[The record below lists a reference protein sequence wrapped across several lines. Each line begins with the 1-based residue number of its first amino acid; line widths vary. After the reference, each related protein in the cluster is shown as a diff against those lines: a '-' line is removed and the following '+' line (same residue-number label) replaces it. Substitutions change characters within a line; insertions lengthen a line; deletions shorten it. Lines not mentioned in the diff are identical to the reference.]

1 MYLTLSAWRALTRIS
16 PPRKSTGD
24 EDEAALLAAV
34 AALAISALEI
44 SIFNLCEFL

>member
-1 MYLTLSAWRALTRIS
+1 MYLTFSACRALTRIS

-24 EDEAALLAAV
+24 EEAALLAAV

>member
-1 MYLTLSAWRALTRIS
+1 V
-16 PPRKSTGD
+16 GD
-24 EDEAALLAAV
+24 DEAAAAAW